1 MAGHPAGPE
10 SHGEDEMRDLT
21 ILMDLQLGRP
31 ADMLGDAAARE
42 IPIIAGCVFP
52 RLGGRV
58 AHLAV
63 REEDVEAVVTIAE
76 THGGVVVD
84 DRECVVIPA
93 DYPGGA
99 AAAARAVADAGIMVN
114 IGYFGA
120 RGEVVMGTTDV
131 DGTRAALGFS

>member
-1 MAGHPAGPE
+1 MVGYPAGPQ

-31 ADMLGDAAARE
+31 ADMLGDAAARG

-63 REEDVEAVVTIAE
+63 REEDVEAVMTIAE
-76 THGGVVVD
+76 AHGGAVVD
-84 DRECVVIPA
+84 DRECVVVPA

-114 IGYFGA
+114 IAYYGA
-120 RGEVVMGTTDV
+120 RGEVVMGTADV
-131 DGTRAALGFS
+131 HSTRAALGLA